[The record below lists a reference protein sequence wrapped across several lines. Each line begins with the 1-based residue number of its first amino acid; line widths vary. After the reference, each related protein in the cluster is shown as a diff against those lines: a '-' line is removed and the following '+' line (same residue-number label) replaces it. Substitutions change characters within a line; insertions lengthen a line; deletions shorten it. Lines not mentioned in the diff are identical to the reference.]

1 MKTMKESKI
10 KSEMPKVVSRQR
22 KLGKVMSTQMN
33 STIVVAVDSFI
44 THPLYDK
51 KIRRTRRFLVHDQG
65 NKAKLGDSV
74 TIEESRPISK
84 LKRWI
89 LISIDKV
96 ADNMPAI
103 DEVDQDNEVSP
114 KI

>member
-1 MKTMKESKI
+1 MKDNKV
-10 KSEMPKVVSRQR
+10 KSELETRSAVSRQR
-22 KLGKVMSTQMN
+22 KLGKVISTQMN
-33 STIVVAVDSFI
+33 STIVVAVDSFM

-51 KIRRTRRFLVHDQG
+51 KIRRTRRFLVHDVG

-84 LKRWI
+84 LKHWV

-96 ADNMPAI
+96 ADSMPAI
-103 DEVDQDNEVSP
+103 EEALKDNEVT
-114 KI
+114 KQI